1 MNDIYALDL
10 TMQVVIVDDTVIN
23 LSLME
28 ALIKK
33 IGGCQSKTFSAP
45 HEALEWCEQN
55 PFDLLIVDYMM
66 PDLDGIEFIARL
78 RQRPALE
85 HLPIL
90 MVTADQ
96 ESDVRYRALDTGA
109 NDFLTK
115 PIDRPEFNSRVR
127 NMLSLRRSHKLLSDR
142 AALLANEVHQA
153 IEAIRLRER
162 ETVIRLAR
170 AAEYR
175 DPETGAHIRRMAN
188 YSCFIAQ
195 ELGWSSAQ
203 VNMLLEAAPMHDV
216 GKVGTPDAILLKP
229 GKLSADEFVIMKQH
243 ASIGYE
249 LLKDSNSPVLI
260 MAAEIALTHHEKF
273 DGSGYPHGLA
283 NEAIAQSGRIVAV
296 ADVFDALTSI
306 RPYKPAWEL
315 DRAISFLKEQ
325 SGTHFDPEC
334 VEAFLRRMD
343 DVEVIRQRYTE
354 EPVEVFEPGRT

>member
-1 MNDIYALDL
+1 
-10 TMQVVIVDDTVIN
+10 
-23 LSLME
+23 
-28 ALIKK
+28 
-33 IGGCQSKTFSAP
+33 
-45 HEALEWCEQN
+45 
-55 PFDLLIVDYMM
+55 
-66 PDLDGIEFIARL
+66 
-78 RQRPALE
+78 
-85 HLPIL
+85 
-90 MVTADQ
+90 
-96 ESDVRYRALDTGA
+96 
-109 NDFLTK
+109 
-115 PIDRPEFNSRVR
+115 
-127 NMLSLRRSHKLLSDR
+127 
-142 AALLANEVHQA
+142 
-153 IEAIRLRER
+153 
-162 ETVIRLAR
+162 
-170 AAEYR
+170 
-175 DPETGAHIRRMAN
+175 
-188 YSCFIAQ
+188 
-195 ELGWSSAQ
+195 
-203 VNMLLEAAPMHDV
+203 MHDV